1 MYSWGVRLT
10 WFDCNIGSGPHFG
23 WDMGSASPLPSQ
35 NDAHGR
41 PKNLNAPESDQP
53 PLCRVTLVGR
63 ALRYDTTN
71 ARVRDYRKYCTEKK
85 RTNLKKATFYKNI
98 LKNSWKNRFYCT
110 CRLFLLSFLLSSLL
124 RDEVKSKSRYAIL
137 NGTLAT
143 SASSASSVLVL

>member
-1 MYSWGVRLT
+1 
-10 WFDCNIGSGPHFG
+10 
-23 WDMGSASPLPSQ
+23 MGSASPLPSQ

-41 PKNLNAPESDQP
+41 SKNLNAPESDQP

-85 RTNLKKATFYKNI
+85 KSKPEKSKI
-98 LKNSWKNRFYCT
+98 LQKYFEKLMEKSILLHLQVLLI
-110 CRLFLLSFLLSSLL
+110 LFLLSFLLSSLL

-143 SASSASSVLVL
+143 SASLASSVLVL